1 MERCRICGKALCGE
15 VLWHFIG
22 QPAAAQEL
30 PDFLHRDEGVDF
42 SVRRCASCGVIQL
55 DCPAVPYFREVIRT
69 AGLSREMREFRL
81 KNFSDFIRR
90 NSLQGKKVLE
100 CGCGGGEYLSL
111 LKECSSLP
119 KGIDGGEKNV
129 KNCLAK
135 GLDAEKL
142 YFETGEEKVAG
153 GPFDGFCMLNV
164 LEHIPH
170 VPSYLAGI
178 RNNLKEEGVG
188 LVEVPDFDRMLK
200 ENFFAE
206 FIPDHLYYFTA
217 ETLRNTLEENGFAV
231 LQEENVFHSY
241 ILSMQVKK
249 KRAGEKIPASR
260 PEKTYENF
268 SLEGM
273 KEAEKAFTEE
283 LGKILSSSSSCA
295 VWGASHQTLS
305 VLAFLRARFG
315 EAFLAS
321 KIPFVADSAPF
332 KQGKI
337 TPATHI
343 PIVPPER
350 LRQEKVG
357 ALLIMG
363 GGYSDEIF
371 RIAREEIHF
380 PGKIYILR
388 SSGLEQAQ

>member
-1 MERCRICGKALCGE
+1 
-15 VLWHFIG
+15 
-22 QPAAAQEL
+22 
-30 PDFLHRDEGVDF
+30 
-42 SVRRCASCGVIQL
+42 
-55 DCPAVPYFREVIRT
+55 
-69 AGLSREMREFRL
+69 
-81 KNFSDFIRR
+81 
-90 NSLQGKKVLE
+90 
-100 CGCGGGEYLSL
+100 
-111 LKECSSLP
+111 
-119 KGIDGGEKNV
+119 
-129 KNCLAK
+129 
-135 GLDAEKL
+135 
-142 YFETGEEKVAG
+142 
-153 GPFDGFCMLNV
+153 
-164 LEHIPH
+164 
-170 VPSYLAGI
+170 
-178 RNNLKEEGVG
+178 
-188 LVEVPDFDRMLK
+188 
-200 ENFFAE
+200 
-206 FIPDHLYYFTA
+206 LYYFTA

-249 KRAGEKIPASR
+249 KRAGEKLSPSR

-283 LGKILSSSSSCA
+283 LGKILSSTSSCA
-295 VWGASHQTLS
+295 VWGASHQTFS
-305 VLAFLRARFG
+305 VLAFLRQRFG

-388 SSGLEQAQ
+388 SSGLEQSQ